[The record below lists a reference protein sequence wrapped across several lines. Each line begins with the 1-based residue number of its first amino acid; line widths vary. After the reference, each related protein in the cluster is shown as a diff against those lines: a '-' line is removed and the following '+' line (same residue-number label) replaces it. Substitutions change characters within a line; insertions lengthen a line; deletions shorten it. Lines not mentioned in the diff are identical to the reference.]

1 MSEDIMVMRYEFF
14 SWRGFFAGAAAIV
27 AALTIQSLVSFPM
40 VWTER
45 TIEFV
50 FELLFSALVVGVA
63 SGGVLVFLFPPN
75 QDIIGVAGLGSD
87 DAPQYMSLALVV
99 LALVQPILTGF
110 ALFFN
115 EFANDPLVVIWVIA
129 SFAAP
134 SLGLTVSM
142 FDRTRTIASDLR
154 LYFSVHER
162 LDLTALQWLQGVG
175 PRTATYRMGML
186 ESAARNLGGLRMS
199 GHLIERERGYFQ
211 LTGK

>member
-1 MSEDIMVMRYEFF
+1 MVMRYEFF
-14 SWRGFFAGAAAIV
+14 SWRGFFAGAATIV
-27 AALTIQSLVSFPM
+27 AALTIQSLISFPL

-45 TIEFV
+45 TVEFV
-50 FELLFSALVVGVA
+50 FELLLSALVVGVA

-110 ALFFN
+110 MLFFN

-129 SFAAP
+129 SFVAP

-154 LYFSVHER
+154 LYFSVHEA
-162 LDLTALQWLQGVG
+162 LNLTTLQWLHGVG

-199 GHLIERERGYFQ
+199 GHLIEREREYFQ